1 MTDLT
6 SITNNTL
13 DYYNHNAIA
22 FAEGTVAVRFT
33 EMQDAFLKYIPKG
46 GKLLDYGCGSGR
58 DTKYFLD
65 RGYDV
70 DAIDGSEALCKI
82 ASSYTG
88 ITVQNMLFEELEAAD
103 KYDGIWAC
111 ASILHIAKSKLPDI
125 LQQMAK
131 ATKDNGV
138 LYASFKYG
146 DWEGERDGRY
156 FTYLTE
162 DSFLELL
169 ATVSEL
175 KVERIWVTN
184 DVRAERGEERWLNI
198 ILRKQQ
204 AD

>member
-1 MTDLT
+1 MTDLI
-6 SITNNTL
+6 SITSNTL
-13 DYYNHNAIA
+13 DYYNHNASA
-22 FAEGTVAVRFT
+22 FAEGTVDVRFT
-33 EMQDAFLKYIPKG
+33 EMQNAFLKYIPEG

-82 ASSYTG
+82 ASNYTG
-88 ITVQNMLFEELEAAD
+88 ITIQNMLFEELEATD

-125 LQQMAK
+125 LQRMAK

-138 LYASFKYG
+138 IYASFKYG
-146 DWEGERDGRY
+146 EWEGTRGGRY

-162 DSFLELL
+162 NSFLELL
-169 ATVSEL
+169 ATVSQL
-175 KVERIWVTN
+175 KVEQIWVTN

>member
-1 MTDLT
+1 MTDLI
-6 SITNNTL
+6 SITSNTL
-13 DYYNHNAIA
+13 DYYNHNASA
-22 FAEGTVAVRFT
+22 FAEGTVDVRFT
-33 EMQDAFLKYIPKG
+33 EMQNAFLKYIPEG

-65 RGYDV
+65 KGYDV

-82 ASSYTG
+82 ASNYTG
-88 ITVQNMLFEELEAAD
+88 ITIQNMLFEELEATD

-125 LQQMAK
+125 LQRMAK

-138 LYASFKYG
+138 IYASFKYG
-146 DWEGERDGRY
+146 EWEGTRGGRY

-162 DSFLELL
+162 NSFLELL
-169 ATVSEL
+169 ATVSQL
-175 KVERIWVTN
+175 KVEQIWVTN

>member
-13 DYYNHNAIA
+13 EYYNHNASA
-22 FAEGTVAVRFT
+22 FAEGTVEVRFT
-33 EMQDAFLKYIPKG
+33 EMQNAFLKYIPEG

-82 ASSYTG
+82 ASNYTG
-88 ITVQNMLFEELEAAD
+88 ITIQNMLFEELEATD

-125 LQQMAK
+125 LQRMAK

-138 LYASFKYG
+138 IYASFKYG
-146 DWEGERDGRY
+146 EWEGTRGGRY

-162 DSFLELL
+162 NSFLELL
-169 ATVSEL
+169 ATVSQL
-175 KVERIWVTN
+175 KVEQIWVTN

>member
-13 DYYNHNAIA
+13 EYYNHNASA
-22 FAEGTVAVRFT
+22 FAEGTVEVRFT
-33 EMQDAFLKYIPKG
+33 EMQDTFLKYIPEG

-82 ASSYTG
+82 ASNYTG
-88 ITVQNMLFEELEAAD
+88 ITIQNMLFEELEATD

-125 LQQMAK
+125 LQRMAK

-138 LYASFKYG
+138 IYASFKYG
-146 DWEGERDGRY
+146 EWEGTRGGRY

-162 DSFLELL
+162 NSFLELL
-169 ATVSEL
+169 ATVSQL
-175 KVERIWVTN
+175 KVEQIWVTN

>member
-1 MTDLT
+1 MTDSS
-6 SITNNTL
+6 SITSNTL
-13 DYYNHNAIA
+13 DYYNHNASA
-22 FAEGTVAVRFT
+22 FAEGTVDVCFT
-33 EMQDAFLKYIPKG
+33 EMQDTFLKYIPKG
-46 GKLLDYGCGSGR
+46 GKILDYGCGSGR

-70 DAIDGSEALCKI
+70 DAIDGSEALCEI
-82 ASSYTG
+82 ASNYTG
-88 ITVQNMLFEELEAAD
+88 IAVQNMLFEELEATD

-111 ASILHIAKSKLPDI
+111 ASILHIAKSKLSGI
-125 LQQMAK
+125 LERMAK

-138 LYASFKYG
+138 IYVSFKYG
-146 DWEGERDGRY
+146 EWEGERDGRY

-162 DSFLELL
+162 NSFLELL

-198 ILRKQQ
+198 LLRKQQ
-204 AD
+204 VD